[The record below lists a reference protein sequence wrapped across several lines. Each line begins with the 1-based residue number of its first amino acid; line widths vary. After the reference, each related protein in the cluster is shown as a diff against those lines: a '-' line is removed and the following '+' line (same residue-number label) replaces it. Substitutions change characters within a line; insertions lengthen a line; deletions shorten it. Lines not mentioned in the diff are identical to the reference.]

1 MTACAAVAPTP
12 ANARSMQPVD
22 SHREERSSGGAA
34 PVFGR
39 FQLLR
44 LLGKSG
50 RTLVWLAM
58 DPRGDEEC
66 MLVMPR
72 AQAAGRVELDHQ
84 LHAARRAMRVSH
96 PGLAIPLEIGEQD
109 RWPYAVYARGEA
121 VTLAERAGSK
131 GLTAQESALACVQVL
146 DALAFAHEAG
156 LAHRDIQ
163 SWMVLLDERNG
174 ARLIGLELA
183 HVATERAA
191 AYSDDALGAS
201 AQQAQRHEAERDVL
215 GMGLLLQYALTGQ
228 YPIERNDLSATIEL
242 MSPAGRE
249 IVRLPWSTGRTIPE
263 ALRVI
268 ANRATDRQPRRR
280 YHSAR
285 TLTRALEGWFHADAR
300 TDGGPI
306 PVLLDRLR
314 RNGPLPSLP
323 GASRR
328 AARLALM
335 ERERTSELA
344 DTVLQDPAL
353 AFELLRMVNTAQAR
367 GAMGSGSGPVITVR
381 RAIALLGLEGVRR
394 AALSLRDWPGPLNES
409 QAQQM
414 QQVIARAQ
422 RAARI
427 AQLLRPPGY
436 DAEVIHL
443 VTLLQN
449 LGRLVARY
457 HFPDEAA
464 QVWRLMQ
471 PHASDEA
478 GHPDEVGMSEEAAAF
493 AVFGVDIEQMGT
505 AVARHWGLDD
515 SVLHMI
521 HRCSTSAPVRAPE
534 SDDDQLRVTASCA
547 NEVVDAITLAQ
558 GHAVAAL
565 QRVTQRYAR
574 ALGITLRDLQ
584 QVAQGQAPQAADGE
598 ASERNGA
605 PDEGGADGSRRVA

>member
-1 MTACAAVAPTP
+1 
-12 ANARSMQPVD
+12 MQSADP
-22 SHREERSSGGAA
+22 HREDRSGAGAA

-44 LLGKSG
+44 LVGKSG
-50 RTLVWLAM
+50 RTLVWFAM
-58 DPRGDEEC
+58 DSRGDVEC

-72 AQAAGRVELDHQ
+72 AQAASRVELEHQ

-96 PGLAIPLEIGEQD
+96 PGLAVPLEVGEQD

-121 VTLAERAGSK
+121 VTLAERAGTK
-131 GLTAQESALACVQVL
+131 GLTAQESALACMQVL

-163 SWMVLLDERNG
+163 SSMVLLDERHG

-183 HVATERAA
+183 HVAAERAT
-191 AYSDDALGAS
+191 AYGDQALGA
-201 AQQAQRHEAERDVL
+201 AALQALRHEAERDVL
-215 GMGLLLQYALTGQ
+215 GVGLLLHYALTGQ
-228 YPIERNDLSATIEL
+228 YPLDRTDLSAVIDT
-242 MSPAGRE
+242 MPPAGRE
-249 IVRLPWSTGRTIPE
+249 IVRLPWNSGRTIPE
-263 ALRVI
+263 PLRVI
-268 ANRATDRQPRRR
+268 ANRATDRQPRQR

-285 TLTRALEGWFHADAR
+285 TLARALEGWFHADAS
-300 TDGGPI
+300 TDSGPI
-306 PVLLDRLR
+306 ALLLDRMR

-344 DTVLQDPAL
+344 ETVLQDPAL
-353 AFELLRMVNTAQAR
+353 AFELLRMINTAQTR
-367 GAMGSGSGPVITVR
+367 GAMGAGSGPVITVR

-394 AALSLRDWPGPLNES
+394 AALSLRDWPGPLDEA
-409 QAQQM
+409 QALQM
-414 QQVIARAQ
+414 QQAIARAQ
-422 RAARI
+422 RAGRI

-436 DAEVIHL
+436 DAEVVHL
-443 VTLLQN
+443 VALLQN

-457 HFPDEAA
+457 HFPDETA

-471 PHASDEA
+471 QHPSDEA
-478 GHPDEVGMSEEAAAF
+478 GQPDEPGMTEDTAAF

-521 HRCSTSAPVRAPE
+521 HRCSPSAPVRAPE
-534 SDDDQLRVTASCA
+534 TDDDQLRVTASCA

-558 GHAVAAL
+558 GQGVQAL
-565 QRVTQRYAR
+565 QRVAHRYAR
-574 ALGITLRDLQ
+574 ALGLTLRDLQ
-584 QVAQGQAPQAADGE
+584 QVAQGQAPQISDDEAAGRND
-598 ASERNGA
+598 ASDTG
-605 PDEGGADGSRRVA
+605 DADSARRVA